1 MLVGFLHSP
10 GGGHDQVGAG
20 LSAQGRIQA
29 QIVVLGLAPAVLGVI
44 VVVACTGAVMLGQ
57 LGLPQ
62 AVRHVFGVGAAL
74 GKLDAG
80 LQRRVDEG
88 AQHVGALTQDV
99 VTAAAQN
106 DAGALG
112 GQLLDDV
119 ALQNVDLVGQGH
131 RVAHHVQAVDQAAA
145 ALVLAGGNGLLGQTA
160 LFGGKGDQLLII

>member
-1 MLVGFLHSP
+1 MLRYVKNGMLL
-10 GGGHDQVGAG
+10 
-20 LSAQGRIQA
+20 LSVAYIVIGMLLLIMPETSLLW
-29 QIVVLGLAPAVLGVI
+29 ICNIFGVVVLVTGIVCLIQYARIRGTGFTAPF
-44 VVVACTGAVMLGQ
+44 ML
-57 LGLPQ
+57 
-62 AVRHVFGVGAAL
+62 L

-131 RVAHHVQAVDQAAA
+131 RVAHHVQAVD
-145 ALVLAGGNGLLGQTA
+145 
-160 LFGGKGDQLLII
+160 

>member
-1 MLVGFLHSP
+1 
-10 GGGHDQVGAG
+10 
-20 LSAQGRIQA
+20 
-29 QIVVLGLAPAVLGVI
+29 
-44 VVVACTGAVMLGQ
+44 MLGQ

-62 AVRHVFGVGAAL
+62 AVRHVLGVGAAL

-106 DAGALG
+106 DAGTLG

-119 ALQNVDLVGQGH
+119 ALQNVDLVSQGH